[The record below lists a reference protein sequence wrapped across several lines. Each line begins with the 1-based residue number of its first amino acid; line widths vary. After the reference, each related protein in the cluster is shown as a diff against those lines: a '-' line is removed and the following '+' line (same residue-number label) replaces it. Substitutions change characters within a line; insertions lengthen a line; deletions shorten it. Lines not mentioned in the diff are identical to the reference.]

1 MSHGGGGDAWLVSY
15 ADFITLLMV
24 LFVVLYSMGQTDVE
38 RYRQLAESLRAGFA
52 GGGAVNVVDPG
63 INAHGGSSEN
73 DQPSPITISDIP
85 KAPPDTQQVAT
96 QLTRMLSSSEMGS
109 QVSVQNNIEGILIS
123 LSEHLVFVPGHAE
136 LQPGAYPVLDKVAE
150 MARTS
155 EMEIRV
161 VGHTDDA
168 MPEDP
173 RYPTNWELSAAR
185 AISIVNYLM
194 AAGIDPT
201 RMVASGRAD
210 TEPIFPNDTPEHR
223 ALNSRADIVFVY
235 PVTGNYID
243 FNLGDG
249 ATNAEAP
256 IEAPVEAPALEAPA
270 GEGE

>member
-38 RYRQLAESLRAGFA
+38 RYKQLAESLRAGFA

-63 INAHGGSSEN
+63 INTHGGSSEN

-85 KAPPDTQQVAT
+85 KAPPDTQQIAT
-96 QLTRMLSSSEMGS
+96 QLTRMLTSSEMGS

-155 EMEIRV
+155 DMKVRV
-161 VGHTDDA
+161 VGHTDNA
-168 MPEDP
+168 MPADP
-173 RYPTNWELSAAR
+173 KYPTNWELSTAR
-185 AISIVNYLM
+185 AISIVNYLIS
-194 AAGIDPT
+194 AGIDPN
-201 RMVASGRAD
+201 RMIASGRAD

-223 ALNSRADIVFVY
+223 ALNSRADIVFIY
-235 PVTGNYID
+235 PVTGSFID
-243 FNLGDG
+243 FNLGDS
-249 ATNAEAP
+249 AAD
-256 IEAPVEAPALEAPA
+256 ISVEVPALEPPA

>member
-38 RYRQLAESLRAGFA
+38 RYKQLAESLRAGFE
-52 GGGAVNVVDPG
+52 GGGTVNVVDPG
-63 INAHGGSSEN
+63 INSHGGSSEN

-85 KAPPDTQQVAT
+85 KSPPETEKIAS
-96 QLTRMLSSSEMGS
+96 QLTRMLTSSEVGS
-109 QVSVQNNIEGILIS
+109 EVSVQNNIEGILIS
-123 LSEHLVFVPGHAE
+123 LSEHLVFFPGQAE

-155 EMEIRV
+155 EMDIRV
-161 VGHTDDA
+161 VGHTDNA
-168 MPEDP
+168 MPSDP
-173 RYPTNWELSAAR
+173 RYPTNWELSVAR

-194 AAGIDPT
+194 AAGIEPE

-235 PVTGNYID
+235 PVTGTFID
-243 FNLGDG
+243 LNLNDG
-249 ATNAEAP
+249 GTSPSVA
-256 IEAPVEAPALEAPA
+256 APALELPA

>member
-24 LFVVLYSMGQTDVE
+24 LFVVLYSMGQTDIQ
-38 RYRQLAESLRAGFA
+38 RYKQLADSLRAGFE

-63 INAHGGSSEN
+63 INSQGGSSEN

-85 KAPPDTQQVAT
+85 KAPPETEKIAS
-96 QLTRMLSSSEMGS
+96 QLTRMLASSEMGS
-109 QVSVQNNIEGILIS
+109 EVSVQNNIEGILIS
-123 LSEHLVFVPGHAE
+123 LSEHLVFIPGQAE
-136 LQPGAYPVLDKVAE
+136 LQSEAYPVLDKVAE

-161 VGHTDDA
+161 VGHTDNA
-168 MPEDP
+168 MPDDP
-173 RYPTNWELSAAR
+173 RYPTNWELSVAR

-194 AAGIDPT
+194 AAGIAPE
-201 RMVASGRAD
+201 RMLASGRAD

-235 PVTGNYID
+235 PVTGTFID
-243 FNLGDG
+243 LNLNDG
-249 ATNAEAP
+249 TTIPLEA
-256 IEAPVEAPALEAPA
+256 APALEVPA